1 MMTTA
6 RRWLAATG
14 AGGTLLALGVREA
27 VRLRDADLDTA
38 RSRARQL
45 GAMRIGA
52 GLLLVLRPQL
62 LAGSLGLAGGGP
74 ASSWLPRLVAVR
86 EVALG
91 AGAIAASRP
100 NTDPWPWLMTIAAVD
115 GAEAAV
121 LTAGL
126 KRGAVDP
133 AGGWAF
139 VAADV
144 GSASAVPLRA
154 VNLWKV
160 AGEASSGRRRG

>member
-1 MMTTA
+1 MMTTV
-6 RRWLAATG
+6 RRCLVATG
-14 AGGTLLALGVREA
+14 SGGTLLALGLREA

-38 RSRARQL
+38 RNRARQL
-45 GAMRIGA
+45 GAMRMGA
-52 GLLLVLRPQL
+52 GLLLVLRPQV
-62 LAGSLGLAGGGP
+62 LAAFLGLAGGEP

-91 AGAIAASRP
+91 AGAVAASRP
-100 NTDPWPWLMTIAAVD
+100 NADPWPWLMTIAAVD

-121 LTAGL
+121 LAVGL
-126 KRGAVDP
+126 KRGALDA

-144 GSASAVPLRA
+144 GSASAVPPRA
-154 VNLWKV
+154 VGLSSLARKT
-160 AGEASSGRRRG
+160 SSGRQRG